1 MPRGDGTG
9 PLGQGPGTGRGR
21 GWCRGFL
28 FPNDRFS
35 SKRLGFLGALV
46 PLVGAV
52 IRDAIN
58 PNGLLRSVSRKL
70 LINKKPAKNNS
81 DAIEAN
87 YSIIDEKA
95 PQEITKEKRQD

>member
-9 PLGQGPGTGRGR
+9 PLGQGPGTGRER

-35 SKRLGFLGALV
+35 SRRLGFLGALV

-52 IRDAIN
+52 IRDVIN

-70 LINKKPAKNNS
+70 LSNRKPVKDNN

-95 PQEITKEKRQD
+95 SQGITKQEKQD

>member
-70 LINKKPAKNNS
+70 LINRKPVKDNK

-87 YSIIDEKA
+87 YSIIDEKTS
-95 PQEITKEKRQD
+95 QGITKQEKQD